1 MGKNTA
7 NAEQK
12 ADLGRLS
19 ASEIQRVQASFGRAL
34 WDLEFLDKFYAIFLD
49 SHPDIRDKF
58 VNTDFAKQKGL
69 LRHGLMSVLMF
80 AEGQP
85 SARSCLERIR
95 ASHARGNL
103 GISPDLYSY
112 WIDSLM
118 KAVAK
123 SDPEFDLSLEV
134 DWRKVITPAIEFIKS
149 GY

>member
-1 MGKNTA
+1 MRMDEA

-12 ADLGRLS
+12 VDPGRIS
-19 ASEIQRVQASFGRAL
+19 EAEIQRVQASFGRAL

-49 SHPDIRDKF
+49 SHPDVRALF
-58 VNTDFAKQKGL
+58 VNTNFVKQKEL

-85 SARSCLERIR
+85 SARSSLERIR
-95 ASHARGNL
+95 ASHARGML
-103 GISPDLYSY
+103 GVSPDLYTY
-112 WIDSLM
+112 WIDSLL

-123 SDPEFDLSLEV
+123 SDPKFDPSLEV
-134 DWRKVITPAIEFIKS
+134 DWRKVIAPAVEFIKS